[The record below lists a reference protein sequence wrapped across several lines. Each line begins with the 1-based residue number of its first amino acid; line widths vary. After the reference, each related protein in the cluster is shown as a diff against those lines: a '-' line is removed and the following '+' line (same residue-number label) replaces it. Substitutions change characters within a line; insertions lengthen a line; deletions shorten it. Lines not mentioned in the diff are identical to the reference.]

1 MRSTAATRPLR
12 RTSPWLRWD
21 RAVSGWMNH
30 YGRFLLRLAVAVI
43 FIWFGALKIF
53 QASPA
58 DDLVRRTIYWLQPD
72 VFIPVL
78 GGWEVAIGVCLL
90 FRPMLRL
97 GLLLLALQLPGTF
110 LPLIV
115 LPEVCFVKFPFVL
128 TMEGQYIVK
137 NLLIIGAALVV
148 GGSINP
154 SPDTEEKT

>member
-1 MRSTAATRPLR
+1 MASTVTARAGLGKNSWQR
-12 RTSPWLRWD
+12 RD

-43 FIWFGALKIF
+43 FVWFGALKIF

-58 DDLVRRTIYWLQPD
+58 DDLVRRTIYWLRPD
-72 VFIPVL
+72 VFIPIL
-78 GGWEVAIGVCLL
+78 GGWEVVIGLCLF
-90 FRPMLRL
+90 FRRTLRL

-110 LPLIV
+110 LPLVV

-148 GGSINP
+148 GGTINP
-154 SPDTEEKT
+154 PRDPAKKV